1 MDQPRPDAACVT
13 FTMLLVALYP
23 SGSQPRLKTA
33 AFISF
38 HAWLV
43 HETPLGRVDEQPA
56 PESIISL
63 SDDDDDDE

>member
-1 MDQPRPDAACVT
+1 
-13 FTMLLVALYP
+13 MLLVALYP

-63 SDDDDDDE
+63 SDDYDDDK